1 MESANKRSDQ
11 AETGESGQGKSRDD
25 LTLLI
30 RRLGD
35 MREEMLRFAEKCPGA
50 LSEADPL
57 YEKSAENL
65 IHYLALRR
73 HDLRTLQSELAEL
86 GLSSLGRSESHVMAT
101 MELFC
106 RRCHASPI
114 LPPSLQEM

>member
-50 LSEADPL
+50 LSEA
-57 YEKSAENL
+57 
-65 IHYLALRR
+65 IHSTKRARR
-73 HDLRTLQSELAEL
+73 ISYIIW
-86 GLSSLGRSESHVMAT
+86 
-101 MELFC
+101 
-106 RRCHASPI
+106 P
-114 LPPSLQEM
+114 